1 MRTLVTG
8 AAGFVGGHMIHYLLT
23 DTDQEI
29 VGTIYRRQPQ
39 HAWPKRRVHIEQ
51 LDLREESAVAEII
64 TRWHPDFI
72 IHLAGQS
79 FVPVSWK
86 HPWPTFEQNVLTL
99 INILK
104 GVQLTRL
111 NARILVI
118 GSGEEYG
125 EIRPDELPI
134 NEDTPLRPTSPYA
147 VSKVAED
154 LLGWQYHRSH
164 KLHLIRVRPFNHIG
178 PGQNENFVTS
188 SFARQI
194 ALIEAGQMPPV
205 LRHGNLSAR
214 RDFSDVRDVV
224 QAYWLI
230 LQHGQPGAVYNVGSG
245 RGVTIRT
252 ILDHYL
258 AQARVTIT
266 LEEDPGRMR
275 PADIPTIICDPGRLQ
290 QATGWSPR
298 IPLQQT
304 LSDILADWRQ
314 RV

>member
-23 DTDQEI
+23 DTEQEI
-29 VGTIYRRQPQ
+29 IGTIYRRQPR
-39 HAWPKRRVHIEQ
+39 HAWPANRVHTEQ
-51 LDLREESAVAEII
+51 LDLREEAAVAEIL

-104 GVQLTRL
+104 GVRL
-111 NARILVI
+111 AKLDARVLVI

-125 EIRPDELPI
+125 EIRPEDLPI
-134 NEDTPLRPTSPYA
+134 DEETPLRPTSPYA

-164 KLHLIRVRPFNHIG
+164 NLHVIRVRPFNHIG
-178 PGQNENFVTS
+178 PGQNEMFVTS

-194 ALIEAGQMPPV
+194 AHIEAGKAPPT
-205 LRHGNLSAR
+205 LRHGNLSAQ
-214 RDFSDVRDVV
+214 RDFTDVRDVV
-224 QAYWLI
+224 RAYWQI
-230 LQHGQPGAVYNVGSG
+230 LQHGKAGAVYNVGSG
-245 RGVTIRT
+245 RAVSIRT
-252 ILDHYL
+252 ILDSYL
-258 AQARVTIT
+258 AQAKMPIA
-266 LEEDPGRMR
+266 LEQDPNRIR
-275 PADIPTIICDPGRLQ
+275 PADIPTIVCDPDRLQ
-290 QATGWSPR
+290 RATGWCPQ
-298 IPLQQT
+298 IPLQKT

-314 RV
+314 RL